1 MTTTNMIVLR
11 PKKVFL
17 LLAFVFGIL
26 GSTIF
31 VVNAKSGKGG
41 IREMVEAKCN
51 RESDSDS
58 KKRQLALKAGI
69 SFARSGGELGDV
81 VDDDDDDDR
90 IRGTIWRYIG
100 RSSSV
105 GSMQMQMSVS
115 VVSYLPQRSS
125 SGEDPPAAALCDY
138 LDHEL
143 QGFQLIECRGY
154 MVAGFMNICGGDSI
168 LEMIESRNDVA
179 GISANRMMGGLA
191 DDDINTNDDDD
202 GFGNDDD
209 DWDDDDNYSYG
220 PPRPINPPPSP
231 LPSPGPTP
239 PPSPLPTPGPTPP
252 PSPPPTHGPTP
263 PPSPPPTPGPTPPP
277 SPLPSPGPTF
287 PSPVVPTAATPN
299 LPTNPPTFFNFDQS
313 RTTTTAGPTQS
324 PSRSSTNL
332 RATTA
337 TTATPTNPP
346 TTNGDGD
353 EYVCPS
359 EW

>member
-1 MTTTNMIVLR
+1 MMTTTNMIVLR
-11 PKKVFL
+11 PNKVVL

-81 VDDDDDDDR
+81 VDDDDDDDDT

-105 GSMQMQMSVS
+105 GTSSMQMSVS

-138 LDHEL
+138 LDTEL
-143 QGFQLIECRGY
+143 PGFQLIECRGY

-220 PPRPINPPPSP
+220 PPRPIH
-231 LPSPGPTP
+231 P

-252 PSPPPTHGPTP
+252 PSPPPSPGPTP
-263 PPSPPPTPGPTPPP
+263 PPSPPP
-277 SPLPSPGPTF
+277 SPGPTS

-324 PSRSSTNL
+324 PSRSSTNV
-332 RATTA
+332 RAATA

-359 EW
+359 EWSDFSCYIYSFYLKHFSF